1 MSRCSRGSSVGEVTR
16 TVTPPQ
22 PTTTKPLC
30 ARNGTF
36 ALSTPNR
43 LLQFHR
49 IEGRDG
55 GFPMTFWAHVTH
67 RGFSLLNKISFDQ
80 GV

>member
-1 MSRCSRGSSVGEVTR
+1 MSYISSGSSVGEVTR

-22 PTTTKPLC
+22 PTTTKPLR
-30 ARNGTF
+30 ARERTSAF
-36 ALSTPNR
+36 STPYR
-43 LLQFHR
+43 LLQLHR

-55 GFPMTFWAHVTH
+55 GFPMTFGADIAC
-67 RGFSLLNKISFDQ
+67 RSFGMLNKISFDQ